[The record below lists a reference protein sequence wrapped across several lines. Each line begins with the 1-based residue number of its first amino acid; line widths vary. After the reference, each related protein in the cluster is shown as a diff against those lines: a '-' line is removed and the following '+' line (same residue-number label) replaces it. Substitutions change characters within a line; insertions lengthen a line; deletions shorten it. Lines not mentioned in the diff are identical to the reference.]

1 MSEVEERFFK
11 EFKIRPIEIGNI
23 FKVYPKIEGDILL
36 QLICAYN
43 KLQPCVDYLIY
54 PYDYENIKEDVLKT
68 LLNEDTYID
77 REKLEIEVSYIFG
90 GFV

>member
-43 KLQPCVDYLIY
+43 KLHLVLI
-54 PYDYENIKEDVLKT
+54 I
-68 LLNEDTYID
+68 
-77 REKLEIEVSYIFG
+77 
-90 GFV
+90 